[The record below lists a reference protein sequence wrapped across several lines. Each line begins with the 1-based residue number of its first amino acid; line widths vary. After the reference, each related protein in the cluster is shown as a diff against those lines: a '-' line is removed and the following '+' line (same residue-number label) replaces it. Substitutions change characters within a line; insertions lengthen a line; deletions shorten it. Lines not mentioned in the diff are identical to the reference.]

1 MESVIDGMALHVGN
15 KACNINDS
23 QYEPFSTRC
32 FSANEFSET
41 TLREMFQE
49 TLTLFQALCDNV
61 GNTLRD
67 VQDWGPSG
75 LREGQYS
82 ADLLADQVVLEG
94 LANAGLSVLSE
105 ESGLTMRGSGGV
117 VIVDPLDG
125 STNASQGLAWYATSL
140 CLIDDAGAAVAMV
153 RNQANGHT
161 FTATRGGGAWR
172 DGQRIVSSGCTSL
185 SAAVVGLS
193 GLPRQHYGWKQ
204 FRAYGAAALD
214 LCMVASGVLDGFVD
228 CSVDAH
234 GVWDYAAGVL
244 ICTEAGA
251 VVEDALGRELLV
263 RDPALRRTPV
273 AGSSP
278 AVLDALLTARALS
291 FAD

>member
-1 MESVIDGMALHVGN
+1 
-15 KACNINDS
+15 
-23 QYEPFSTRC
+23 
-32 FSANEFSET
+32 
-41 TLREMFQE
+41 MFQE
-49 TLTLFQALCDNV
+49 TLALFRALCDNV

-67 VQDWGPSG
+67 VHDWGPSG
-75 LREGQYS
+75 VREGQYC
-82 ADLLADQVVLEG
+82 ADLLADEVVLDG

-105 ESGLTMRGSGGV
+105 ESGLTMRGSGAL

-125 STNASQGLAWYATSL
+125 STNASLGLPWYATSL
-140 CLIDDAGAAVAMV
+140 CLVDDGGAAVAMV
-153 RNQANGHT
+153 RNQANGET

-172 DGQRIVSSGCTSL
+172 DGHRLAPSACTSL
-185 SAAVVGLS
+185 SLAVVGLS
-193 GLPRQHYGWKQ
+193 GLPTRHYGWNQ

-244 ICTEAGA
+244 ICEEAGA
-251 VVEDALGRELLV
+251 VVKDALGRELLV

-273 AGSSP
+273 AGGC
-278 AVLDALLTARALS
+278 VEMLDSLLTARALS
-291 FAD
+291 LSE